1 VATLDGL
8 GAVGGRLRPT
18 NKHVLRAEPPHA
30 VRAGLIDAALRA
42 PEGSPS

>member
-1 VATLDGL
+1 MA
-8 GAVGGRLRPT
+8 GRPRPT

-30 VRAGLIDAALRA
+30 VRAGLINAVLRA